1 MMKKE
6 YIYPEMQVVELKM
19 SALMAGSINSTSN
32 NEVPEGAEG
41 SPINYAPGMESG
53 SDDLDW

>member
-19 SALMAGSINSTSN
+19 STLMAGSVGRINENT
-32 NEVPEGAEG
+32 AEPG
-41 SPINYAPGMESG
+41 SKENPAGFAPGLESG

>member
-1 MMKKE
+1 MKKE

-19 SALMAGSINSTSN
+19 STLMAGSINNTSD
-32 NEVPEGAEG
+32 EETPPGSEGH
-41 SPINYAPGMESG
+41 PINYAPGMESG

>member
-1 MMKKE
+1 MKKE

-19 SALMAGSINSTSN
+19 STLMAGSVGST
-32 NEVPEGAEG
+32 NENEAEQG
-41 SPINYAPGMESG
+41 TKENPAGFAPGLESG

>member
-1 MMKKE
+1 
-6 YIYPEMQVVELKM
+6 MQVVELKM

>member
-19 SALMAGSINSTSN
+19 STLMAGSPTDVSGEDYN
-32 NEVPEGAEG
+32 NGTIKAEEY
-41 SPINYAPGMESG
+41 NNMSG

>member
-1 MMKKE
+1 MKKE

-19 SALMAGSINSTSN
+19 STLMAGSVGRINETA
-32 NEVPEGAEG
+32 AEQG
-41 SPINYAPGMESG
+41 SQENPAGFAPGLESG

>member
-32 NEVPEGAEG
+32 DEAREG
-41 SPINYAPGMESG
+41 SEGQPVNFAPGMESG

>member
-6 YIYPEMQVVELKM
+6 YIYPEIQVVELKM
-19 SALMAGSINSTSN
+19 STLMA
-32 NEVPEGAEG
+32 
-41 SPINYAPGMESG
+41 G

>member
-1 MMKKE
+1 MKKE

-19 SALMAGSINSTSN
+19 STLMAGSVGRINDN
-32 NEVPEGAEG
+32 VADQG
-41 SPINYAPGMESG
+41 SKENPAGFAPGLESG